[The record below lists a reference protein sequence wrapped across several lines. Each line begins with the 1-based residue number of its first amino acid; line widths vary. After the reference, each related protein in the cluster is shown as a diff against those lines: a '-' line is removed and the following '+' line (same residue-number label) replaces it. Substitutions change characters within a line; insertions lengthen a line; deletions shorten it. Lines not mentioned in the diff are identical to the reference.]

1 MKRFYGKD
9 LLIVRG
15 HANDYGDFIYEV
27 TYLNHALE
35 PANTSEMI
43 QVIERR
49 AEQEYFKHDQMFRQ
63 GTVQIKDELCK
74 IRDAL
79 LKKDGIVSSE
89 KQE

>member
-1 MKRFYGKD
+1 MV
-9 LLIVRG
+9 VRG
-15 HANDYGDFIYEV
+15 HANDHGDMIYEN
-27 TYLNHALE
+27 THLNHAQE
-35 PANTSEMI
+35 PACTSEMI

-49 AEQEYFKHDQMFRQ
+49 AEQQCFKHDQMFRQ
-63 GTVQIKDELCK
+63 GTVEIKDELCK